1 MLREIGVRGRL
12 LLAFLGISAFAVL
25 AAVAGMHS
33 FLKVG
38 EALDEITRSRVP
50 SAVAPL
56 QLAAQAERIV
66 AAAPALLAA
75 DSKAEREEVSTR
87 IESEVARLNEL
98 AGALASSAVQ
108 PGALQDLATLVDG
121 LRGNLEALGGL
132 VSARL
137 DLAERKDDQ
146 LRQLGKTH
154 LAVERLL
161 GPASKLLDSRRALL
175 EQAVT
180 ANDPSSMSAARTVR
194 VAREL
199 TRFLPQQRA
208 HAEALAI
215 NDGLLRA
222 ASADKES
229 DLDVMIFPLRRS
241 LEALR
246 RLAGSFDPP
255 IGPPLRLLAE
265 QFALLVDGPDS
276 ILAIRQA
283 EFARLADAE
292 RLIGENMRLSNQ
304 LTATVTALVEGARDA
319 IADADRQARSVQ
331 RVSTAVLVLVVALSL
346 VSSGLIVW
354 LYVDRSLLARLTA
367 LSGSMLAI
375 ARGDLEAPIP
385 TGGTDEIARMTEAL
399 AGFRDTAIEVKKTNL
414 REIAEARQRL
424 VDAIESISEGFALYD
439 AQDRLVLCNS
449 RYRELHADID
459 DVIVAGTP
467 FEVIAQTAAERGLVR
482 DAQGRVEQWL
492 EQRLAQ
498 HCNSPGSRL
507 QVRGDGSW
515 VQISERRTRDGGTV
529 AVFTDVSELK
539 RGERALAAANAAK
552 DAALREL
559 QAVLD
564 TIEYGILFMDHEL
577 RARLV
582 NRAMQRLWRLP
593 DELIARRPTMRE
605 LIEFNRHRGID
616 DVPEE
621 AWEDYVTERVEA
633 VRRGDIPP
641 AEVRR
646 ADGKV
651 LQHRCIALP
660 DGGRMLTYFD
670 ITELKRT
677 EAALSASLERYD
689 LAMRGSNEALW
700 DWDAASDII
709 YISPRFKEFLGLPAE
724 TSGMTPQEW
733 ATLVHPDDL
742 GAHRQAMAAHLR
754 GLTDFYWIECR
765 VRRADGS
772 YFWIRNRGVG
782 LRDANGRV
790 YRMAG
795 SFGDIT
801 AHKQV
806 ELDLRQAKEQAEIAS
821 RAKSVFLANMSH
833 ELRTPLNAI
842 IGFTRLVMRRSKDV
856 LPAKQHENLEKILVS
871 GEHLLSLIN
880 AVLDLSKIEAGRIEV
895 RPVEFALEPLVD
907 LCLRT
912 VEPMLRSD
920 RVRLTTDFDPDLPAL
935 VQDQEKVRQIL
946 TNLLGNAAKFTAGG
960 SIAVHARRHD
970 GEMVI
975 EVSDTGIGIPEQAR
989 ELIFEEFRQV
999 DGGSTKQHGGTGLGL
1014 AISRRLARLLGG
1026 DITVESAVGTGSTFA
1041 VRLPLRYGVM
1051 PPVRPAPVIGHGAA
1065 KAAAGGQTSEPA
1077 GASRNG
1083 RTVLVIDDDPNV
1095 IELLRENLAEVGYRV
1110 VGVHDG
1116 DEGIDKA
1123 REIKPDSIVLDII
1136 LPRKDGWQVL
1146 HELKADPATCDI
1158 PVVLLSVVDQKNLGY
1173 RLGAA
1178 DYLVKPFERET
1189 LLTALSRAARP
1200 CRRLLVADDDPN
1212 VVDMVRQL
1220 LEGEPCA
1227 VDAAADGREA
1237 LKVIAERPPDA
1248 VFLDL
1253 LMPGLDGFS
1262 VLEELQADPGRRDI
1276 PVIILTAKTLTD
1288 EESALLKRRTLTV
1301 VEKRGLERDAL
1312 LREVRRAL
1320 TTGRRSAPEP

>member
-1 MLREIGVRGRL
+1 
-12 LLAFLGISAFAVL
+12 
-25 AAVAGMHS
+25 
-33 FLKVG
+33 
-38 EALDEITRSRVP
+38 
-50 SAVAPL
+50 
-56 QLAAQAERIV
+56 
-66 AAAPALLAA
+66 
-75 DSKAEREEVSTR
+75 
-87 IESEVARLNEL
+87 
-98 AGALASSAVQ
+98 
-108 PGALQDLATLVDG
+108 
-121 LRGNLEALGGL
+121 
-132 VSARL
+132 
-137 DLAERKDDQ
+137 
-146 LRQLGKTH
+146 
-154 LAVERLL
+154 
-161 GPASKLLDSRRALL
+161 
-175 EQAVT
+175 
-180 ANDPSSMSAARTVR
+180 
-194 VAREL
+194 
-199 TRFLPQQRA
+199 
-208 HAEALAI
+208 
-215 NDGLLRA
+215 
-222 ASADKES
+222 
-229 DLDVMIFPLRRS
+229 
-241 LEALR
+241 
-246 RLAGSFDPP
+246 
-255 IGPPLRLLAE
+255 
-265 QFALLVDGPDS
+265 
-276 ILAIRQA
+276 
-283 EFARLADAE
+283 
-292 RLIGENMRLSNQ
+292 
-304 LTATVTALVEGARDA
+304 
-319 IADADRQARSVQ
+319 
-331 RVSTAVLVLVVALSL
+331 
-346 VSSGLIVW
+346 
-354 LYVDRSLLARLTA
+354 
-367 LSGSMLAI
+367 
-375 ARGDLEAPIP
+375 
-385 TGGTDEIARMTEAL
+385 
-399 AGFRDTAIEVKKTNL
+399 
-414 REIAEARQRL
+414 
-424 VDAIESISEGFALYD
+424 
-439 AQDRLVLCNS
+439 
-449 RYRELHADID
+449 
-459 DVIVAGTP
+459 
-467 FEVIAQTAAERGLVR
+467 
-482 DAQGRVEQWL
+482 
-492 EQRLAQ
+492 
-498 HCNSPGSRL
+498 
-507 QVRGDGSW
+507 
-515 VQISERRTRDGGTV
+515 
-529 AVFTDVSELK
+529 
-539 RGERALAAANAAK
+539 
-552 DAALREL
+552 
-559 QAVLD
+559 
-564 TIEYGILFMDHEL
+564 
-577 RARLV
+577 
-582 NRAMQRLWRLP
+582 
-593 DELIARRPTMRE
+593 
-605 LIEFNRHRGID
+605 
-616 DVPEE
+616 
-621 AWEDYVTERVEA
+621 
-633 VRRGDIPP
+633 
-641 AEVRR
+641 
-646 ADGKV
+646 
-651 LQHRCIALP
+651 
-660 DGGRMLTYFD
+660 
-670 ITELKRT
+670 
-677 EAALSASLERYD
+677 
-689 LAMRGSNEALW
+689 
-700 DWDAASDII
+700 
-709 YISPRFKEFLGLPAE
+709 
-724 TSGMTPQEW
+724 
-733 ATLVHPDDL
+733 
-742 GAHRQAMAAHLR
+742 
-754 GLTDFYWIECR
+754 
-765 VRRADGS
+765 
-772 YFWIRNRGVG
+772 
-782 LRDANGRV
+782 
-790 YRMAG
+790 
-795 SFGDIT
+795 
-801 AHKQV
+801 
-806 ELDLRQAKEQAEIAS
+806 
-821 RAKSVFLANMSH
+821 MSH

-912 VEPMLRSD
+912 VEPMLRGD

>member
-1 MLREIGVRGRL
+1 MASRTSSDPGGGAPSFVPAQENADVPAPTSLDV
-12 LLAFLGISAFAVL
+12 AFLQEICGLVSGELPGVIV
-25 AAVAGMHS
+25 S
-33 FLKVG
+33 FMG
-38 EALDEITRSRVP
+38 EGG
-50 SAVAPL
+50 
-56 QLAAQAERIV
+56 RI
-66 AAAPALLAA
+66 
-75 DSKAEREEVSTR
+75 
-87 IESEVARLNEL
+87 I
-98 AGALASSAVQ
+98 ASSARERLGDFHEGAARVMRGEVDTFEVTAGIAACSATMREGISQ
-108 PGALQDLATLVDG
+108 PIIFEGKRIACLALAAPLSVARAYAGIVRHWVLSSLRAKREEEKRREYLSQIEHQFREVLDFCPAALSATDEDGKLIFHNKRYREVMRYSKEEMDGIDTRRFWFDLDQRQRIMDILHSPGGKVRDQEVLLKTRDGEPVSFLLSYTQVASQGDPVSFIGASRVAWLYDITE
-121 LRGNLEALGGL
+121 LRRVEAACRA
-132 VSARL
+132 S
-137 DLAERKDDQ
+137 EQ
-146 LRQLGKTH
+146 H
-154 LAVERLL
+154 LA
-161 GPASKLLDSRRALL
+161 
-175 EQAVT
+175 
-180 ANDPSSMSAARTVR
+180 
-194 VAREL
+194 
-199 TRFLPQQRA
+199 
-208 HAEALAI
+208 
-215 NDGLLRA
+215 
-222 ASADKES
+222 
-229 DLDVMIFPLRRS
+229 
-241 LEALR
+241 
-246 RLAGSFDPP
+246 
-255 IGPPLRLLAE
+255 
-265 QFALLVDGPDS
+265 
-276 ILAIRQA
+276 
-283 EFARLADAE
+283 
-292 RLIGENMRLSNQ
+292 
-304 LTATVTALVEGARDA
+304 
-319 IADADRQARSVQ
+319 
-331 RVSTAVLVLVVALSL
+331 
-346 VSSGLIVW
+346 
-354 LYVDRSLLARLTA
+354 
-367 LSGSMLAI
+367 
-375 ARGDLEAPIP
+375 
-385 TGGTDEIARMTEAL
+385 
-399 AGFRDTAIEVKKTNL
+399 
-414 REIAEARQRL
+414 
-424 VDAIESISEGFALYD
+424 DAIESISEGFALFD
-439 AQDRLVLCNS
+439 AEDRLVTCNS
-449 RYRELHADID
+449 RYRGLYPGNADM
-459 DVIVAGTP
+459 VVPGMP
-467 FEVIAQTAAERGLVR
+467 FAAIARSAAERGVLR
-482 DAQGRVEQWL
+482 DATGRVEAWL
-492 EQRLAQ
+492 KQRLAL
-498 HCNSPGSRL
+498 HRDPPGPYL
-507 QVRGDGSW
+507 QAQSDGRW
-515 VQISERRTRDGGTV
+515 IQINERKTGDGGTV
-529 AVFTDVSELK
+529 AVFTDV
-539 RGERALAAANAAK
+539 
-552 DAALREL
+552 
-559 QAVLD
+559 
-564 TIEYGILFMDHEL
+564 
-577 RARLV
+577 
-582 NRAMQRLWRLP
+582 
-593 DELIARRPTMRE
+593 
-605 LIEFNRHRGID
+605 
-616 DVPEE
+616 
-621 AWEDYVTERVEA
+621 
-633 VRRGDIPP
+633 
-641 AEVRR
+641 
-646 ADGKV
+646 
-651 LQHRCIALP
+651 
-660 DGGRMLTYFD
+660 
-670 ITELKRT
+670 TELKHA
-677 EAALSASLERYD
+677 EQALLAAQARLSHLLTSSPSVLYSFAAKGDYAPMFVSENITQLFGYEPREYLQDPSFWLER
-689 LAMRGSNEALW
+689 
-700 DWDAASDII
+700 
-709 YISPRFKEFLGLPAE
+709 
-724 TSGMTPQEW
+724 
-733 ATLVHPDDL
+733 VHPDDL
-742 GAHRQAMAAHLR
+742 PRILAEFSGLFEFGRHAYEYRFRRKDGTYGWVSDELRLSRDENGDPLEVVGSWSDITKRKQAETALRKQTSSVALLQAVAVAANEAAAVDEAMRLCLERVCAHTGWPVGHVYALAEGKAGELVPSTVWHLADPERFTSFRSTTETMRFASAAGLPGRVLASGKPVWIADIAGDPDFLRAKAAIEVGIKAGVGFPVLIRHEVVAVLEFFANEVLEPDRSLLDLMAHVATQL
-754 GLTDFYWIECR
+754 GR
-765 VRRADGS
+765 VVERKRAEIVLRRA
-772 YFWIRNRGVG
+772 
-782 LRDANGRV
+782 
-790 YRMAG
+790 
-795 SFGDIT
+795 
-801 AHKQV
+801 
-806 ELDLRQAKEQAEIAS
+806 KEEAEEAS